1 MKAVFIEKHGD
12 LENIKIGELTKLD
25 LNPNEVLVETKFAA
39 LNHIDL
45 FIVKG
50 WPGLDLKMPHILGSD
65 ASGVIKEIGSE
76 VTTLQIGDEVT
87 INPGVSCG
95 KCKLCLSGKQNY
107 CEEFSILGE
116 NQWGT
121 FAEFVKVPEI
131 NALKIPKNF
140 PLDKAAMSLTYLT
153 AWRMLVSRAKIKH
166 NETVLIH
173 GAGGGV
179 ATAAILIAKLFN
191 CKVITST
198 SSQEKLER
206 AKKLGADYVI
216 NYKENPDYEKYV
228 YKELTNR
235 KGIDIVI
242 DSVGQ
247 KTFQKSIRLLKKGG
261 RLITC
266 GATTGPKS
274 DIDIRYIF
282 WKQLEIKGS
291 TMSNQKEFRD
301 VMSVIFND
309 QISPVIDK
317 IYNIDDIIEAEKSM
331 ENGEQFGK
339 ILLKIS

>member
-12 LENIKIGELTKLD
+12 LENIKIGEITKPN
-25 LNPNEVLVETKFAA
+25 LNPNEVLVQTKFAA

-50 WPGLDLKMPHILGSD
+50 FPGLDLKMPHILGSD

-76 VTTLQIGDEVT
+76 VTTLQIGDNVT

-121 FAEFVKVPEI
+121 FAEFVKIPEI
-131 NALKIPKNF
+131 NALKVPEGF
-140 PLDKAAMSLTYLT
+140 PLNKAAVPLTYLT

-166 NETVLIH
+166 NETVFIH

-179 ATAAILIAKLFN
+179 ATAAILIAKFFN

-198 SSQEKLER
+198 SSQEKLEK

-216 NYKENPDYEKYV
+216 NYKENPDYEKFV

-247 KTFQKSIRLLKKGG
+247 KTFLKSIRLLKKGG

-282 WKQLEIKGS
+282 WKQLKIKGS

-301 VMSVIFND
+301 VMRVIFNG
-309 QISPVIDK
+309 QISPAIEK
-317 IYNIDDIIEAEKSM
+317 IYNIDDIIEAERYM
-331 ENGEQFGK
+331 EKGEQFGK